1 MAEQRTYG
9 LTFGQMEEF
18 IKTVKLPIGQE
29 LFDRCTY
36 RVDPLYYLDL
46 DQKFRKAVAYYSK
59 VLILSDGLD
68 HPIGGVFFDGS
79 STLIMYMLEEY
90 RTFKHMSAI
99 CHNGI
104 LRSECYPYQAVRIP
118 LDSLDSYEYFQKIHH
133 MMLCCG
139 LRINNLDA
147 CFEKLLNISEE
158 VAGCYADNGYSSF
171 VAAYGVDG
179 AYERLAPGDPM
190 NQRLARSTS
199 LILYDNRT
207 QLVSNTSD
215 CVVFDYRPA
224 KNLII
229 QMRSVGSDVMLGLY
243 AIDARV
249 IGRGKKVI
257 PFFQS
262 DSTSDEFLAQHVP
275 WSQLPEFLKQFMA
288 IFEQVFTTWS
298 FADNSEK
305 IIAEFER
312 KLHEKFTPVF
322 FEYIRDFR

>member
-68 HPIGGVFFDGS
+68 HPIGGVFFDGN

-147 CFEKLLNISEE
+147 CFEKLLSISEE

-190 NQRLARSTS
+190 NERLARSTS

-257 PFFQS
+257 PFSPFILATDPNGYRFS
-262 DSTSDEFLAQHVP
+262 FPYFL
-275 WSQLPEFLKQFMA
+275 S
-288 IFEQVFTTWS
+288 
-298 FADNSEK
+298 
-305 IIAEFER
+305 
-312 KLHEKFTPVF
+312 F
-322 FEYIRDFR
+322 FESSSYSYPNSFKDFSISLSNALRLKSLEAILFKNCPCTVSAFIKS